1 MDDHTRLTIKI
12 GHARQ
17 VERILLLLGWATVAL
32 GIIAAVACVL
42 FWATGDLT
50 TERAIGIL
58 LGVSFVAILSGATA
72 YGSGINVGLGAE
84 RLALAAKA
92 AATPAGEAG
101 PAGDRPPRFIAEY
114 KLGRVE
120 GQRACQHP
128 GQACGGWLT
137 PMSTRWN
144 RSAARAAGAKRA
156 RCQRESSCRRR

>member
-32 GIIAAVACVL
+32 GIIAAAACVL

-72 YGSGINVGLGAE
+72 IRCISA
-84 RLALAAKA
+84 
-92 AATPAGEAG
+92 P
-101 PAGDRPPRFIAEY
+101 
-114 KLGRVE
+114 
-120 GQRACQHP
+120 HP
-128 GQACGGWLT
+128 GHLMSIIHSLPTVTQQWLVAL
-137 PMSTRWN
+137 SL
-144 RSAARAAGAKRA
+144 S
-156 RCQRESSCRRR
+156 E